1 MTATDAALAG
11 LRAMIARGDIAPGQ
25 RFPPEAEL
33 CVRFG
38 VSRSS
43 LREAARILSTLGV
56 VDVRHGSGMY
66 VSRLDP
72 ADVVRG
78 FSLTVDLLP
87 LDGLLQLLEIRRV
100 LESHASAQAAARASG
115 ELIARLH
122 DLTDRMEAA
131 IDLDELGRLDRAFH
145 EAICDAGGNPTVS
158 SLMEVFRSRGGHYRI
173 MTGDAADPVRRASD
187 EGHRAIVAAIGRR
200 DPAAAATAAAA
211 HVAQTEYWLSRMK
224 PAPDSEPA
232 TVEPGRGRAIADP
245 GEPSP

>member
-1 MTATDAALAG
+1 
-11 LRAMIARGDIAPGQ
+11 MIARGDVAPGQ
-25 RFPPEAEL
+25 RFPPEGRL

-56 VDVRHGSGMY
+56 VEVRHGSGMY
-66 VSRLDP
+66 VTRLDP

-100 LESHASAQAAARASG
+100 LESHAAAQAAARASD

-122 DLTDRMEAA
+122 DLAERMAATADLEEVTRMDRT
-131 IDLDELGRLDRAFH
+131 FH

-173 MTGDAADPVRRASD
+173 MTGDAEDPVRRASD
-187 EGHRAIVAAIGRR
+187 EGHRAIAGAIGRR

-211 HVAQTEYWLSRMK
+211 HVAQTEYWLGRLK
-224 PAPDSEPA
+224 PAPDDGLDGAGAANPP
-232 TVEPGRGRAIADP
+232 T
-245 GEPSP
+245 